1 MLSLHLHTH
10 SRLWLLPVT
19 ALTNTRQSPSWTLLW
34 WIPSQLDM
42 LAALNM
48 ELSAWADDVLI
59 VLREARVLTCAF
71 VGERDTNNKR
81 KQYFTFHTIISDNN
95 WVFFWLYVNYF
106 LSAACSTL
114 KCGVSVNSLL
124 INSPKIWCAS
134 RSSTNFTCVM
144 LLCSLLFQ
152 QPFWWLIIR
161 IWLFLSSSFHFCL
174 VFLLTKCVFCLCCM
188 TGVWKEEQTVKPAKW
203 EGWKRLLVQCCASP
217 VPRCR
222 FSCRAED

>member
-42 LAALNM
+42 LAELNM

-59 VLREARVLTCAF
+59 VLREARVLTSAF
-71 VGERDTNNKR
+71 GGERNTNNKR

-134 RSSTNFTCVM
+134 RSSTNFTCIM
-144 LLCSLLFQ
+144 LLCSLCCFSSLFDGWSSGSDYFSPAVSISASFFYWQ
-152 QPFWWLIIR
+152 NVFSVFVAWLVSEKRSKQSNQPSGR
-161 IWLFLSSSFHFCL
+161 DG
-174 VFLLTKCVFCLCCM
+174 K
-188 TGVWKEEQTVKPAKW
+188 GY
-203 EGWKRLLVQCCASP
+203 
-217 VPRCR
+217 
-222 FSCRAED
+222 